1 MFNIT
6 EQRLTD
12 QQSQIR
18 KKHWL
23 TKLELQE
30 IQRRTEDKPHGHV
43 PDDSES
49 KNEQWLL
56 AFHEKG
62 GDIFLK
68 DVRVVAE
75 DIGNRYENGEFGFRI
90 KKELQGDERKMQKKM
105 SEI

>member
-30 IQRRTEDKPHGHV
+30 IQKINHMV
-43 PDDSES
+43 MYQMIA
-49 KNEQWLL
+49 K
-56 AFHEKG
+56 
-62 GDIFLK
+62 
-68 DVRVVAE
+68 V
-75 DIGNRYENGEFGFRI
+75 
-90 KKELQGDERKMQKKM
+90 KM
-105 SEI
+105 SNGYWRFMKKVVIYF

>member
-1 MFNIT
+1 MVN
-6 EQRLTD
+6 
-12 QQSQIR
+12 
-18 KKHWL
+18 
-23 TKLELQE
+23 E
-30 IQRRTEDKPHGHV
+30 IGTSRNTEDKPHGHV

-90 KKELQGDERKMQKKM
+90 KKELQGDERKMQKNM